1 MVFAVNPVIEE
12 AKLLDPV
19 PSLVVLS
26 EVVGFE
32 LVLQHTPFA
41 VILAPPSSMDSPP
54 LDADEQVID
63 EIAVVVIVGAEAEPQ
78 GPLSVQR
85 NASVGAIL

>member
-41 VILAPPSSMDSPP
+41 VMLASPSSIDSPP

-63 EIAVVVIVGAEAEPQ
+63 DIDVVVIVGAVAVIQLP
-78 GPLSVQR
+78 
-85 NASVGAIL
+85 